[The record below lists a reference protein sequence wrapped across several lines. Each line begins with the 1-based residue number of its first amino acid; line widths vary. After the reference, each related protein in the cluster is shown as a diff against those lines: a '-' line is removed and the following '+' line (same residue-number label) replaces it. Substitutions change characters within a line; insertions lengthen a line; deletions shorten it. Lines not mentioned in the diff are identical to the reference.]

1 MKKKKFLLGVLLA
14 TAFLGVTSC
23 DGPDPDADKTQDNGG
38 SQSGDQETEKYTVTF
53 NTNGGSAVASQEVN
67 EGGKATRPSNP
78 TKTADAQYTYTF
90 ENWYKDSACT
100 QLFDFNTAITA
111 NTTIFAKWTS
121 TPVQVTKYTVTF
133 ELNGGIG
140 AGITSQQVNAGGK
153 ATRPTVDPI
162 KMADSQYT
170 YTFENW
176 YKDSAL
182 TQEFNFN
189 TEIIN
194 AATTIYAK
202 YTATAIPTTTYTV
215 TFNTNGGSTVTAQ
228 TVTAGGKATRP
239 TNDPTKEADAQNTYT
254 FAGWYKDA
262 GLSQEFNFST
272 EIINSAT
279 TIYAKWT
286 ATPIQGDETVYEE
299 FEVDSTNV
307 KKLYEVGDTLD
318 LTGLVV
324 TAYDADFND
333 IALTAGQY
341 TVTLK
346 DSTNTEVATNS
357 ALESGAYT
365 VYIGVKTV
373 NNDPAKQFTINVQ
386 ASQYRFS
393 IPLSSDDYN
402 NSRGA
407 DKVSTGEITFSAE
420 TTLYDGKA
428 LTIVANTGVKLQV
441 TDSVGNSVEK
451 DYEGVTYSS
460 RLQVNTGQKKMV
472 VTPQTDGTLV
482 VLFATDA
489 IRKICCEGSD
499 GSSTESYA
507 PTADDKSD
515 IHAFTISVKKN
526 VSYTLTSS
534 TGGSNIYAITF
545 NGTDD
550 SANRVEVDD
559 LYLNKTQTEFDN
571 DSNKF
576 NADAPNTLEVVAEDN
591 YGIQAVIAAAN
602 YTVVVK
608 NAADETVTGEITT
621 AGEYTVYVTY
631 KDVTESYTIVVADA
645 FAQIS
650 DLQTSGATT
659 TFYEGGTAFNTEGLV
674 VTAKRGDVTITLDN
688 DDYTVALMKGD
699 SVVTEFTTSGQYTVV
714 ITSTENTSA
723 STTYTITYNTIDT
736 VVITADQTKDVAIG
750 ATQFVSGATAEG
762 TYTDNTKVDLTK
774 DITIKF
780 YSDAAC
786 STEIADATTAFAQA
800 GTVYAQINCHGA
812 SEIMTLTVKS
822 IKSFEWKS
830 ENISATG
837 KTDKDAL
844 AAGALDSYFT
854 LVGTSATVRVNS
866 AGTKVTSIELGKNF
880 SSYIEFTTSGSATI
894 TLEVAST
901 GGSSTTTGFGVYSD
915 NKGTTLATA
924 KDGAAANTAGSASG
938 TTATTLTFTVNG
950 AGTYYIG
957 YTESARNGRII
968 SVKVVED

>member
-23 DGPDPDADKTQDNGG
+23 DGKDPDADKTQDNGG

-53 NTNGGSAVASQEVN
+53 NTNGGSAVASQEVD

-78 TKTADAQYTYTF
+78 TKTADSQYTYTF

-140 AGITSQQVNAGGK
+140 VGITSQEVNAGGK

-162 KMADSQYT
+162 KMADTQYT
-170 YTFENW
+170 YSFAGW

-189 TEIIN
+189 TETIN

-239 TNDPTKEADAQNTYT
+239 TTDPTKEADAQNTYS

-262 GLSQEFNFST
+262 GLSQEFDFNT

-324 TAYDADFND
+324 TAYDSDFND

-357 ALESGAYT
+357 ALEGGAYT

-393 IPLSSDDYN
+393 IPLSADDYN

-407 DKVSTGEITFSAE
+407 DKVSTGEITLSAE
-420 TTLYDGKA
+420 TTLYNGKA

-441 TDSVGNSVEK
+441 TDSNSNPVEK
-451 DYEGVTYSS
+451 DYEGETYTS

-472 VTPQTDGTLV
+472 VTPKTDGTLV
-482 VLFATDA
+482 ILFATDA
-489 IRKICCEGSD
+489 TRKICCEGSD
-499 GSSTESYA
+499 GSSAESYA

-515 IHAFTISVKKN
+515 MHAFTISVKKN

-550 SANRVEVDD
+550 ASNRVEVDE

-631 KDVTESYTIVVADA
+631 KGVTESYTIVVADA
-645 FAQIS
+645 FAQVTAIQI
-650 DLQTSGATT
+650 DTTNVTT
-659 TFYEGGTAFNTEGLV
+659 TFYEGGAAFNTDGIV
-674 VTAKRGDVTITLDN
+674 VTATKGAVTLTLSA
-688 DDYTVALMKGD
+688 DDYTVD
-699 SVVTEFTTSGQYTVV
+699 VNNFTTSGTYTVT
-714 ITSTENTSA
+714 ITSVENTSV
-723 STTYTITYNTIDT
+723 SNTYTVTYNTIDA
-736 VVITADQTKDVAIG
+736 VVLNAPDTLNVKTG
-750 ATQFVSGATAEG
+750 STEYNTHATAEG
-762 TYTDNTKVDLTK
+762 TYTDESKVSLTK
-774 DITIKF
+774 DITYKL
-780 YSDAAC
+780 YSDLAC
-786 STEIADATTAFAQA
+786 TTEVDATTAFATA
-800 GTVYAQINCHGA
+800 NVTVYAKVTCRDVSKVTTI
-812 SEIMTLTVKS
+812 TVKDFTS
-822 IKSFEWKS
+822 NSYDFEATAVTTEDIAAGTTIIDKSDVTVKNVGIKANVVADKS
-830 ENISATG
+830 TATANDDSG
-837 KTDKDAL
+837 KTFTKAL
-844 AAGALDSYFT
+844 VTTGGMSDTKYYEITTTSNAIVTIYFT
-854 LVGTSATVRVNS
+854 STDGKFGTTDQSKGGELVVDDVQVTTVTGNKDNKIAYAYTFETSANTPVKIRV
-866 AGTKVTSIELGKNF
+866 
-880 SSYIEFTTSGSATI
+880 SSNRMA
-894 TLEVAST
+894 L
-901 GGSSTTTGFGVYSD
+901 FG
-915 NKGTTLATA
+915 
-924 KDGAAANTAGSASG
+924 
-938 TTATTLTFTVNG
+938 
-950 AGTYYIG
+950 I
-957 YTESARNGRII
+957 
-968 SVKVVED
+968 VVES